1 MKISVVGLG
10 YVGLP
15 LAIALAKYYSVVG
28 FDKST
33 KRIAELKKGQ
43 DANGEIDRK
52 SFKGKKILFSS
63 SEKYLGKSEIY
74 IITVPTPVNKK
85 KEPDLFLLKN
95 ACKVVGKR
103 ITKNNIVVV
112 ESTVYPGVTEE
123 ICGPILQKAS
133 GLVCGKDF
141 FLGYSPERINPGDK
155 KHKLET
161 ITKVVSGQN
170 DFVLKKLKTMY
181 GKIIPGKIFL
191 AKNIRTAEAAKVI
204 ENAQRDINIAFIN
217 EITRIFSRLN
227 ISVSDVLEAAKT
239 KWNFLDFKP
248 GLVGGHCIGVDP
260 FYLAYIAK
268 KKKFNPE
275 VILAGR
281 KINDSM
287 GIFLAD
293 NIHARATNI
302 LKKKRLRILILGF
315 TFKENIKDLR
325 NTKVV
330 DIVKRLKRFGNQ
342 VEVHDYMAD
351 SAIAYRDYQIRLK
364 NEKLNQRRAKKFDC
378 IIGAVEH
385 SLYKKITWSNLS
397 NFLKREA
404 VIFDLKGMWRKLK
417 IPRGIEKIEL

>member
-1 MKISVVGLG
+1 MLKVSRSI
-10 YVGLP
+10 
-15 LAIALAKYYSVVG
+15 
-28 FDKST
+28 ST
-33 KRIAELKKGQ
+33 KSIFAPQ
-43 DANGEIDRK
+43 
-52 SFKGKKILFSS
+52 
-63 SEKYLGKSEIY
+63 Y
-74 IITVPTPVNKK
+74 
-85 KEPDLFLLKN
+85 N
-95 ACKVVGKR
+95 A
-103 ITKNNIVVV
+103 
-112 ESTVYPGVTEE
+112 
-123 ICGPILQKAS
+123 Q
-133 GLVCGKDF
+133 F
-141 FLGYSPERINPGDK
+141 
-155 KHKLET
+155 
-161 ITKVVSGQN
+161 
-170 DFVLKKLKTMY
+170 
-181 GKIIPGKIFL
+181 
-191 AKNIRTAEAAKVI
+191 AEAAKVI

-287 GIFLAD
+287 GIFFAD

-351 SAIAYRDYQIRLK
+351 SAIAYRDYRIRLK
-364 NEKLNQRRAKKFDC
+364 NEKQL
-378 IIGAVEH
+378 
-385 SLYKKITWSNLS
+385 
-397 NFLKREA
+397 
-404 VIFDLKGMWRKLK
+404 
-417 IPRGIEKIEL
+417 